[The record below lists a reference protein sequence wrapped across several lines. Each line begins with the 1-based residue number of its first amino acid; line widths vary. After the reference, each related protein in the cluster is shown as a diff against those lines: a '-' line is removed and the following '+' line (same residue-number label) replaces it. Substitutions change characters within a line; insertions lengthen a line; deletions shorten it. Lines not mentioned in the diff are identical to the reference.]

1 MAKINANYEHDKT
14 VLAKEDPLFAK
25 NRFWDI
31 GHAEESGEI
40 DRNTYNRLL
49 GRFKQET
56 LEEIKNNYEKGIT

>member
-1 MAKINANYEHDKT
+1 MKCHEKINFF
-14 VLAKEDPLFAK
+14 VQILLPVF
-25 NRFWDI
+25 
-31 GHAEESGEI
+31 SGEI

>member
-1 MAKINANYEHDKT
+1 MKCHEKINFFVQILLP
-14 VLAKEDPLFAK
+14 VLAE
-25 NRFWDI
+25 
-31 GHAEESGEI
+31 GSGEI